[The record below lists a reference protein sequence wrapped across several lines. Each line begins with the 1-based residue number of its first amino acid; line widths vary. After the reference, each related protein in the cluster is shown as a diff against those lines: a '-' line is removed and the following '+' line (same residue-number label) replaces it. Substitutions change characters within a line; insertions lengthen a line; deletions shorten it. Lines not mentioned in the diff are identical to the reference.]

1 VRIVFLTFRQAQ
13 NRGGAVPEPDVTID
27 TIRTIDDI
35 FIRLGEASVGTAL
48 SIDDAVEELWSPAA
62 FASWS
67 MAIGCG
73 SNRSRG
79 RRLSGC
85 SWHAGTGPS
94 SRRDGACCAACTRL
108 SPRTLAVR

>member
-1 VRIVFLTFRQAQ
+1 
-13 NRGGAVPEPDVTID
+13 VPESDVTID

-48 SIDDAVEELWSPAA
+48 SIDDAVEELWSRWSPAA

-73 SNRSRG
+73 SNRSRA
-79 RRLSGC
+79 
-85 SWHAGTGPS
+85 AG
-94 SRRDGACCAACTRL
+94 
-108 SPRTLAVR
+108 